1 MIAFGYY
8 LLKVILCSGMLYG
21 YYWLALR
28 NRIFH
33 QWNRYYLMATL
44 VTSMLLPLVRIP
56 VQVDPAQSQAEAVR
70 VLNIV
75 TTGDAYVES
84 LGTSSA
90 LSYNLWEYMLVLAYG
105 LVCLVFL
112 WGLAKGLLTI
122 RRLVVQN
129 PVYAFDRFLLVD
141 TAEEEAP
148 FSFLHYVFWRREI
161 PIDSET
167 GQQILRHEIA
177 HVREQHSIDKVFMQL
192 VLALFWMN
200 PFFWLIRKEMGMI
213 HEFIADR
220 QSVAE
225 GDTAAFAAMIL
236 QSAYPGRSFGLSNP
250 FFHSPIQRRLHM
262 LLTVRNTK
270 VSYAT
275 RILTLPL
282 LGLIGVAFTVRA
294 IRPKDNT
301 SPSLPLL
308 TAPVTIVIDA
318 GHGGDDA
325 GIQTASG
332 PREKD
337 ITLQLALRMQELN
350 RDPNLRLVLL
360 RESDIRL
367 DPRTRVNRTLALK
380 PNAFI
385 SLHANAAA
393 QEHTVPKSGMEV
405 YLSLHN
411 DQKEKESVIL
421 GSLLQQELSAL
432 YTTNQDILMREK
444 KVWILD
450 APQINYPRALLEI
463 GYLTNPRDLQ
473 FLSNPE
479 NLDKLAQ
486 KLLNALKRFASQKDM
501 DKIAG
506 NVPAGSA
513 KKTVSP
519 MDASQVKPDTSVLR
533 MGKTT
538 ITLSSNSPWNV
549 RNSLVIINGQ
559 KTNIYDIL
567 QKTIEADSALMYP
580 ENHSA
585 AIRQYGPDARAGVMV
600 FFGATVKDAPPSA
613 DQPDVTVY
621 GSTAPLMDTLSPGAR
636 LSVNGN
642 RPLYVLDGIVVGR
655 EAERDVLNMLV
666 KPEDILRI
674 DVIKGEKAVALY
686 GDEGREGA
694 LLITTKK
701 AKDRG
706 VLSDPDLQGKVVMSG
721 IGVNDNTPV
730 FTEVDAVAQF
740 PGGKPG
746 LDKWLREQLDLQ
758 AAVRENP
765 AGFKGMAGLRFI
777 VNSVG
782 QVTNVSL
789 LNAKNKTYNSKL
801 GLIISALLQKGPYW
815 EPAKQNGNKVRSFV
829 DIEFNY

>member
-1 MIAFGYY
+1 
-8 LLKVILCSGMLYG
+8 
-21 YYWLALR
+21 
-28 NRIFH
+28 
-33 QWNRYYLMATL
+33 
-44 VTSMLLPLVRIP
+44 
-56 VQVDPAQSQAEAVR
+56 
-70 VLNIV
+70 
-75 TTGDAYVES
+75 
-84 LGTSSA
+84 
-90 LSYNLWEYMLVLAYG
+90 
-105 LVCLVFL
+105 
-112 WGLAKGLLTI
+112 
-122 RRLVVQN
+122 
-129 PVYAFDRFLLVD
+129 VD
-141 TAEEEAP
+141 TAEEKAP

-177 HVREQHSIDKVFMQL
+177 HVREQHSIDKVLLQF
-192 VLALFWMN
+192 VLSLFWIN

-262 LLTVRNTK
+262 LLKSRNTK

-275 RILTLPL
+275 RILALPL
-282 LGLIGVAFTVRA
+282 LALIGVAFTVRA
-294 IRPKDNT
+294 IRPHEHI
-301 SPSLPLL
+301 SASLPML

-325 GIQTASG
+325 GVQTASG

-360 RESDIRL
+360 RASDIRL
-367 DPRTRVNRTLALK
+367 DPSTRVNRTLAHK
-380 PNAFI
+380 PNAFL

-393 QEHTVPKSGMEV
+393 QEHTASKSGMEV

-411 DQKEKESVIL
+411 DHKEKESVIL
-421 GSLLQQELSAL
+421 GSLLQQELSDL
-432 YTTNQDILMREK
+432 YTTNQDIQMRQQ

-473 FLSNPE
+473 FLSKPE
-479 NLDKLAQ
+479 NLDRLAQ
-486 KLLNALKRFASQKDM
+486 KLLNALKRFASLKDM
-501 DKIAG
+501 DRIAG

-513 KKTVSP
+513 QKTASP

-613 DQPDVTVY
+613 DQPNVTVY
-621 GSTAPLMDTLSPGAR
+621 GSIVPLMDTLSPGAR
-636 LSVNGN
+636 LSVNGS

-655 EAERDVLNMLV
+655 EAERDVLNTLV
-666 KPEDILRI
+666 KPEDIVKI
-674 DVIKGEKAVALY
+674 DVLKGEKAVALY

-694 LLITTKK
+694 ILITTKK
-701 AKDRG
+701 ANDRG
-706 VLSDPDLQGKVVMSG
+706 VLADPDLQGKVVLTG
-721 IGVNDNTPV
+721 LGVNDNTPV
-730 FTEVDAVAQF
+730 FTEVDVAALF

-746 LDKWLREQLDLQ
+746 MDKWLRDQLIRQ
-758 AAVRENP
+758 AAVLENP
-765 AGFKGMAGLRFI
+765 QDFKGVAGLRFI

-789 LNAKNKTYNSKL
+789 LNANNKTYNSKL
-801 GLIISALLQKGPYW
+801 GLIVSALLQKGPYW
-815 EPAKQNGNKVRSFV
+815 EPAKQNGKKVRSFV
-829 DIEFNY
+829 DVEFVF